1 VETHA
6 VLEFVFSDQ
15 VVMSLCRQCNFGL
28 GHHETLYKTDAN
40 PRFTKRHHP
49 VCPQARVVVEIQRVV
64 GVPWH
69 QVPTGTPEQRIVKS
83 FLKDAAN
90 EQAITTVIKGIANKC
105 WLAHAGEAR
114 DDVWRETVA
123 ILLAHAESLVAC
135 PKEQRLDFAIA
146 WAKKVAYKIIRPAV
160 EDQFEDDISTE
171 PEGGFGPVKERRDGE
186 EGGEDGERGEVVM
199 DFDNDRQDRSWE
211 IGAPL
216 SDIQG
221 GDRCGPD
228 HERVTRIEQ
237 ALTPY
242 EARFFF
248 NYESEYEG
256 REETKTAQER
266 SRYMRLKV
274 KIGKLEGKPIAP
286 RPKPPKRT
294 PAKKPVSKYP
304 VRLWCKRCRS
314 LRHVSAVR
322 GTVREFYATL
332 DCSHVRH
339 IMTLD
344 GSKVGMSITK
354 NEPEPVSYSSQRRT
368 LPRMH

>member
-1 VETHA
+1 VNVRPRKPQCVETHT

-28 GHHETLYKTDAN
+28 GHHDTLYKTDAN

-49 VCPQARVVVEIQRVV
+49 VCPQAKVVFEIQRVV

-83 FLKDAAN
+83 FLNDAAN
-90 EQAITTVIKGIANKC
+90 EQAIKAVTKGIANKC
-105 WLAHAGEAR
+105 WLAHAEETR
-114 DDVWRETVA
+114 EDVWRETVA
-123 ILLAHAESLVAC
+123 ILLAHAESFVAC

-146 WAKKVAYKIIRPAV
+146 WTKKIAYRIIRPAV
-160 EDQFEDDISTE
+160 EDQFEDDISPE

-199 DFDNDRQDRSWE
+199 DFDNDREDRSWE
-211 IGAPL
+211 IGTPL

-221 GDRCGPD
+221 DDRCGPD
-228 HERVTRIEQ
+228 HERATRIKQ

-248 NYESEYEG
+248 EYESEYG
-256 REETKTAQER
+256 REESKTAQER

-286 RPKPPKRT
+286 RPN
-294 PAKKPVSKYP
+294 A
-304 VRLWCKRCRS
+304 
-314 LRHVSAVR
+314 
-322 GTVREFYATL
+322 
-332 DCSHVRH
+332 
-339 IMTLD
+339 
-344 GSKVGMSITK
+344 KVGTSITK
-354 NEPEPVSYSSQRRT
+354 NEPEPVTYSSQRRT
-368 LPRMH
+368 SLKMH